1 MAICQSCAMPLKYD
15 PEDGGS
21 EADGSR
27 STIYCSRC
35 YGNGAFHFAGDDVR
49 AFQAMVV
56 DKMVENG
63 WWRPLAYLMTR
74 RIPKLERWSK
84 KG

>member
-15 PEDGGS
+15 PKGGGT

-27 STIYCSRC
+27 SQLYCSLC
-35 YGNGAFHFAGDDVR
+35 YGNGVFHFAGSDVR

-56 DKMVENG
+56 EKMVKNG
-63 WWRPLAYLMTR
+63 WWRPVAYVMTR
-74 RIPKLERWSK
+74 RIPKLARWSK